1 MAEKKTMFHSELVQ
15 LGAVKVLVKT
25 DVMHSKFK
33 GKLDYVVLEC
43 EGVERNLNLENAAC
57 AEAMN
62 GLKGKIVVLE
72 AKGRANDAEIMI
84 AGATTT
90 AEEREAAAEATQQRK
105 PAATE
110 PPKPAA
116 TAHKPDAADAVIELK
131 KFYARRGN
139 ALALA
144 AAETCRTVETFC
156 KLTGTPYDEETR
168 NHIKSTLVERLTDT
182 TFTTLFIAAD
192 RAGQVDAFPSG
203 GNLPELVE
211 YAKKRAAEQAAK

>member
-105 PAATE
+105 PAVPAPTNTAA
-110 PPKPAA
+110 PSKPSPKPGHEPVYGA
-116 TAHKPDAADAVIELK
+116 TVGMAVKEACTVASGIGIDPTKPEYFKFVYEFASDIVRVSLMIEK
-131 KFYARRGN
+131 GE
-139 ALALA
+139 LAPSA
-144 AAETCRTVETFC
+144 
-156 KLTGTPYDEETR
+156 KTR
-168 NHIKSTLVERLTDT
+168 QAS
-182 TFTTLFIAAD
+182 
-192 RAGQVDAFPSG
+192 
-203 GNLPELVE
+203 
-211 YAKKRAAEQAAK
+211 AAK